1 MMGGTWVGLEVAGQ
15 GAGATQRSGRRRG
28 LSGVRHVYDDK
39 TYLYQI
45 IETIGSG
52 PDLTTILRGIVRL
65 VTEATQC
72 HACFVYFQD
81 DQELVL
87 RAASTMYVPLEGTVR
102 LRVGEGLTGWV
113 ARNRRSAFI
122 QEGALEDPR
131 VKFFPEL
138 EDEQFQSLVSVPI
151 FSRAVD
157 VIGVIT
163 LHAVAPHEFGR
174 GDLDFLEHTAA
185 LVAGAIENAH
195 LYEDATRKVGLLT
208 ELSRLGQRIASST
221 GAEELLPMVAAD
233 CRELIG
239 AERCEIYLVDPEGRL
254 CLRAASPDQ
263 APVPS
268 LEAVQLWFDAADA
281 RVQPE
286 PREIGL
292 VAAGMWGEGMAGTPM
307 FVPLEV
313 GEERLGLLC
322 ALIGRPISG
331 AASAL
336 AAVASHT
343 AVALKQHQAID
354 WLRERNL
361 TKDFLEALA
370 RGDARSEEITTHA
383 ARLGIRLDDAHL
395 LLHAVPWT
403 VPAPTASRRRRVR
416 PKAVQR
422 SAPDWADLA
431 ARLETRVTGALPDAL
446 FDRRQNSMRALLRVP
461 QEGPGA
467 LAATIRRVYNEVA
480 GSEGRVLAVGLSGP
494 CSGISAFS
502 SGFEEARIAAEI
514 GALIEGGAGVFT
526 YEGLGPYRYALLSD
540 ESVRDQ
546 RQERLERLVEYE
558 RRRGT
563 ELLGTLEAF
572 LDCRGSAVRTSRL
585 LYIHPNTLRQRL
597 QRIERVA
604 GLDLDREDWLSL
616 AIAVKVV
623 KLRRMKK
630 AVLVGRREDG
640 R

>member
-1 MMGGTWVGLEVAGQ
+1 VGLEVAGQ
-15 GAGATQRSGRRRG
+15 GAGATRRSGRRRG

-39 TYLYQI
+39 AYLYQI

-52 PDLTTILRGIVRL
+52 PDLTTILRGVVRL

-81 DQELVL
+81 DQDLVL

-102 LRVGEGLTGWV
+102 LRAGEGLTGWV

-122 QEGALEDPR
+122 REGALEDPR

-151 FSRAVD
+151 LSRAGD

-208 ELSRLGQRIASST
+208 ELSRLAQRIASST

-233 CRELIG
+233 CRELVG
-239 AERCEIYLVDPEGRL
+239 AERCEIYLLDPEGRL
-254 CLRAASPDQ
+254 FLRAASPDRS
-263 APVPS
+263 PLPS
-268 LEAVQLWFDAADA
+268 LDAVQLWFDAADA

-322 ALIGRPISG
+322 ALIERPLSG

-370 RGDARSEEITTHA
+370 RGDGRSEEITTHA

-403 VPAPTASRRRRVR
+403 VPTQTANHRRRAR

-422 SAPDWADLA
+422 RAPDWADVA

-461 QEGPGA
+461 PEGPAA
-467 LAATIRRVYNEVA
+467 LAATIRRLYDEVA
-480 GSEGRVLAVGLSGP
+480 AGDARVLAVGLSGP
-494 CSGISAFS
+494 CSGITAFS
-502 SGFEEARIAAEI
+502 PGFEEARIAAEI
-514 GALIEGGAGVFT
+514 GALIDGGAGVFT

-572 LDCRGSAVRTSRL
+572 LDCRGNAVRTSRL

-630 AVLVGRREDG
+630 AVRVEGREDG

>member
-1 MMGGTWVGLEVAGQ
+1 MGLEVAGQ

-113 ARNRRSAFI
+113 ARHRRSAFI
-122 QEGALEDPR
+122 KEGALEDPR

-151 FSRAVD
+151 FSRAGD

-208 ELSRLGQRIASST
+208 ELSRLAQRIASSAR
-221 GAEELLPMVAAD
+221 AEELLPMVAAD

-239 AERCEIYLVDPEGRL
+239 AERCEIYVLDPEGRL
-254 CLRAASPDQ
+254 LLRAASPDRT
-263 APVPS
+263 PVPS
-268 LEAVQLWFDAADA
+268 LEAVQLWFDAADV

-322 ALIGRPISG
+322 ALIERPLSG

-343 AVALKQHQAID
+343 AVALKQHQLID
-354 WLRERNL
+354 WLQERNL
-361 TKDFLEALA
+361 TKDFFEALA
-370 RGDARSEEITTHA
+370 RGDARGEEITTLA
-383 ARLGIRLDDAHL
+383 ARVGIRLDDAHL
-395 LLHAVPWT
+395 LLHAIPWT
-403 VPAPTASRRRRVR
+403 VPPAAKHRRSAR

-422 SAPDWADLA
+422 SSPDWTDMA

-461 QEGPGA
+461 PEGPDA
-467 LAATIRRVYNEVA
+467 LAATVRRLYEEVA
-480 GSEGRVLAVGLSGP
+480 GSGARVLAVGLSGP
-494 CSGISAFS
+494 CGGLVSFS

-514 GALIEGGAGVFT
+514 GALIGGGAGVFT

-540 ESVRDQ
+540 GSVRDQ
-546 RQERLERLVEYE
+546 HQERLERLVEYE

-630 AVLVGRREDG
+630 AIRVEGREDG